1 MSNFFTPT
9 TKTFSLIELLAFYEL
24 GLHVTNYEQQKAVYR
39 FHKKSTNKKTKILS
53 MLNFVVEKVIYSTDD
68 RAAME
73 SYIKAYIAKNCPDA
87 KEIKNGIYQITY

>member
-9 TKTFSLIELLAFYEL
+9 TKQLSLIELLNFYEL
-24 GLHVTNYEQQKAVYR
+24 GLNATNYEQQKPVYR
-39 FHKKSTNKKTKILS
+39 FHKKTTNNKTKILS
-53 MLNFVVEKVIYSTDD
+53 MLNFVVDKVIYSTDD

-73 SYIKAYIAKNCPDA
+73 SYIKAYISKNCPDA